1 MSRQE
6 NESTPNPR
14 NTPPRRKSLSFR
26 HATESDL
33 ETISYTIPL
42 SRWGHAA
49 DLHRREKRVLRLFCA
64 LHRSGTIGFSGITA
78 YQSAIARTVARASDG
93 EPAGLRT
100 VQRALKGLCNAG
112 YLTAGK
118 SYNRPIRLGVDTWTR
133 DQKRIYT
140 LTAKAIA
147 IWAASSSSPPAASSS
162 SPPAASRSSDEVA
175 AGLELLAELRA
186 GRAELLAGLEV
197 LATPAASSSSPASI
211 LHFPTHD
218 KMTDI
223 RSPDSGY
230 RNIRDPIGTLS
241 DTSTDLRLVNSINEV
256 SDRTSP
262 EFTPAPRGPNRSE
275 NRKEQNPRQ
284 RNFLKSVP
292 SSSRKITIDL
302 ILAELRKYLCR
313 RGHAGRL
320 AIARAALQIAD
331 PAADSPIAWDY
342 WIAAWPAM
350 TPDTRHAAI
359 VAEIAPALTIFSSSA
374 PSASSSAPSAS
385 SSAPSASSSA
395 PSASSSTPSASS
407 STPSFEAEKK
417 RLSVQLGLPLE
428 LLNTIQKRILF

>member
-6 NESTPNPR
+6 NQSKPNPR

-140 LTAKAIA
+140 LTEKAIA
-147 IWAASSSSPPAASSS
+147 IW
-162 SPPAASRSSDEVA
+162 
-175 AGLELLAELRA
+175 
-186 GRAELLAGLEV
+186 
-197 LATPAASSSSPASI
+197 ATPAASSSSPASI

-230 RNIRDPIGTLS
+230 RNIRDPIGTMS
-241 DTSTDLRLVNSINEV
+241 DTSTDLRLVNLINEV

-292 SSSRKITIDL
+292 SSSRKSTIDL

-374 PSASSSAPSAS
+374 PSASSS
-385 SSAPSASSSA
+385 
-395 PSASSSTPSASS
+395 
-407 STPSFEAEKK
+407 TPSFEAEKK